1 MSLTAILDE
10 RQHLITVAIGALVA
24 HDDPQRVVHQTYLRW
39 YGLSAADR
47 AHIRVPRVWLTRVA
61 RRISRGIEV
70 SGRGHADVDTNS
82 STVCGKALPDK
93 VTEALD
99 VTVDLCDRLLL
110 DRSNAHSLDSSPSI
124 DRHLPAPAGGLV
136 EPGSD
141 DPPFSKRA
149 ARVVRA
155 FRIACQ
161 AGNRVGL
168 AATLAPD
175 VTVVTDSGGKVR
187 IARHVVRGVDHVSR
201 FLVTLLARQRAIGVS
216 EHAING
222 QTGLVFRRNQQV
234 AAVISLNIH
243 RDRVRDVWIVL
254 NPDKLRRWNR
264 P

>member
-1 MSLTAILDE
+1 MS
-10 RQHLITVAIGALVA
+10 V
-24 HDDPQRVVHQTYLRW
+24 DP
-39 YGLSAADR
+39 
-47 AHIRVPRVWLTRVA
+47 
-61 RRISRGIEV
+61 
-70 SGRGHADVDTNS
+70 
-82 STVCGKALPDK
+82 
-93 VTEALD
+93 
-99 VTVDLCDRLLL
+99 CDRLLL

-187 IARHVVRGVDHVSR
+187 IARHAVRGVDHVSR

-216 EHAING
+216 EHALTAKRDSYFGETNRWPPSSALTSTA
-222 QTGLVFRRNQQV
+222 TGCATCGSCSIPTNFVAGTGHDRQGTTRR
-234 AAVISLNIH
+234 IH
-243 RDRVRDVWIVL
+243 KHAPTRG
-254 NPDKLRRWNR
+254 PNR
-264 P
+264 PATSIRRLPSSRACVPDSSASPTACSAVPPTLRTSSRRPGCAGRPAIAPP